1 MTELGEAKRRSTNT
15 EEDTDS
21 VAQWSLSFE
30 QIKDRILIP
39 FLENFELFSKNR
51 QKTIL
56 FDETSIYNFFQKTV
70 DIDAE
75 SRRILSSLT
84 SNEKR

>member
-1 MTELGEAKRRSTNT
+1 MAHAISLMTELGEAKRRSTNT

-39 FLENFELFSKNR
+39 FLENFELFFKKPPKDYTLR
-51 QKTIL
+51 
-56 FDETSIYNFFQKTV
+56 
-70 DIDAE
+70 
-75 SRRILSSLT
+75 
-84 SNEKR
+84 